1 MRLIGRMGCCCH
13 TSNDIDVEDHRRVS
27 QATAQGIYFDDV
39 GDYDYTQHLRTIGDS
54 TEAVFL
60 EAPQR
65 EEKPKK
71 SSGGDLMFKEDQ
83 KERQVIELPA
93 DAMPSNIER
102 DIGAMANVTGLEG
115 GLQPD
120 MDPRLRE
127 VLEALEDDEYA
138 DGQVDEDFFDE
149 LNAEGDPY
157 IPEEEDYE
165 EYEEEMEDGS
175 YNWEAAFRK

>member
-1 MRLIGRMGCCCH
+1 
-13 TSNDIDVEDHRRVS
+13 
-27 QATAQGIYFDDV
+27 
-39 GDYDYTQHLRTIGDS
+39 
-54 TEAVFL
+54 
-60 EAPQR
+60 
-65 EEKPKK
+65 
-71 SSGGDLMFKEDQ
+71 MFKED

-93 DAMPSNIER
+93 DAMPSMIER
-102 DIGAMANVTGLEG
+102 DVGAMAHVTGLEG

-127 VLEALEDDEYA
+127 VLEALEDEEYV
-138 DGQVDEDFFDE
+138 DGQLDEDFFDE

-157 IPEEEDYE
+157 IPEEEELE

>member
-1 MRLIGRMGCCCH
+1 M
-13 TSNDIDVEDHRRVS
+13 S

-71 SSGGDLMFKEDQ
+71 SSGDLMFKED

-93 DAMPSNIER
+93 DAMPSMIER
-102 DIGAMANVTGLEG
+102 DVGAMAHVTGLEG

-127 VLEALEDDEYA
+127 VLEALEDEEYV
-138 DGQVDEDFFDE
+138 DGQLDEDFFEE

-157 IPEEEDYE
+157 IPEEEEFE
-165 EYEEEMEDGS
+165 EYEEEMENGS